1 MRAIRILRL
10 MTVTSALALCAVTA
24 PTAHAQNATI
34 VPCSEGA
41 LVNAI
46 NSANAAGG
54 GALILAPFCTYSL
67 TSAHGGDG
75 DGPTG
80 LPNITSPI
88 SLTGLGTTITR
99 AASAD
104 PFRIIEVD
112 GASHEPSGQ
121 GSLNLVTTT
130 IRNGDA
136 GDGVGG
142 GIANF
147 GGQVNLLASS
157 VRDNGADLG
166 GGIWTDDSLTL
177 TASSVHNNNAAT
189 DGGGIYKDSGSVAL
203 IASPVFNNT
212 PNNCGAN
219 PPAVPDC

>member
-1 MRAIRILRL
+1 
-10 MTVTSALALCAVTA
+10 MTVSGALALCAVTA
-24 PTAHAQNATI
+24 PTAQAAQAASPTI

-46 NSANAAGG
+46 DAANAAGG
-54 GALILAPFCTYSL
+54 GTLILAPFCTYSL

-75 DGPTG
+75 DGPSG

-88 SLTGLGTTITR
+88 SMTGLGTTITR
-99 AASAD
+99 DNEAD

-112 GASHEPSGQ
+112 GPSHEPSGQ
-121 GSLNLVTTT
+121 GQLTLTT
-130 IRNGDA
+130 ITVRNGDA
-136 GDGVGG
+136 GDDVGG

-147 GGQVNLLASS
+147 GGHVILTAST

-166 GGIWTDDSLTL
+166 GGIYTDNALTL
-177 TASSVHNNNAAT
+177 TASGVHDNTAAT
-189 DGGGIYKDSGSVAL
+189 DGGGIYKNSGSVSL
-203 IASPVFNNT
+203 LASPIVHNS